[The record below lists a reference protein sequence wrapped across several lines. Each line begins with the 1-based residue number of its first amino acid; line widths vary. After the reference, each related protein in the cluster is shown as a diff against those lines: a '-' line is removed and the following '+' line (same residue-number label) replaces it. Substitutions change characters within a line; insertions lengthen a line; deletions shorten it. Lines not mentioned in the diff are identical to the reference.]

1 MDYFNNKKI
10 VLKNGLEILIRPLKY
25 TDKKEL
31 LKFYSEL
38 SDKSRRQLF
47 QNHRPVE
54 TWRTVRI
61 KSASLYTNGLAVDF
75 KKTYSLVA
83 VIEEGDVFKI
93 IGDGRFFIDKSNIRA
108 ELYLVVHENY
118 RGKGVGTKLMDE
130 MLQVLKQLKVKEVY
144 CYIDSDNL
152 HMIKLIEKYGFNR
165 ENIDDVYLFWKRL

>member
-1 MDYFNNKKI
+1 MKHFSDKKI

-54 TWRTVRI
+54 TWRTVRV
-61 KSASLYTNGLAVDF
+61 KTASLYTDGLAVDF
-75 KKTYSLVA
+75 KKSYSLVA
-83 VIEEGDVFKI
+83 VIGEGDVFKI
-93 IGDGRFFIDKSNIRA
+93 IGDGRFFIDRSTMRA

-118 RGKGVGTKLMDE
+118 RNKGVGTKLMDE

-144 CYIDSDNL
+144 CYINSDNL
-152 HMIKLIEKYGFNR
+152 HMIRLIEKYDFNQ
-165 ENIDDVYLFWKRL
+165 ENIDGVYLFWKRL